1 MGFTE
6 LTPDYQGLLDLKGRH
21 VLVLGGGQGIGRQT
35 CVAAA
40 SVGAHVSVVDADPV
54 RAEAVAEEVGGLA
67 LVGQVTDRGEV
78 ERLVAEAVARFGPLH
93 GLADIVGL
101 SENGPLLEVTD
112 ERWQRGLDLNLR
124 HVLLA
129 LQIGARAMTEGGS
142 MVFVGSVSGLRSAPG
157 HAVYGAAKAGLANL
171 VSTAALELSPA
182 IRVNSVAPGQTAT
195 PRVAERHPEPDYYEK
210 AGARVPLGRVGAT
223 SDTASAILF
232 FLTDLSRW
240 ITGQTLVVDGGMGRN
255 FPYGTLR

>member
-6 LTPDYQGLLDLKGRH
+6 LTPDYPGLLDLTDRH

-35 CVAAA
+35 CMAAA
-40 SVGAHVSVVDADPV
+40 SVGAKVSVLDADPD
-54 RAEAVAEEVGGLA
+54 RAKAVAEETGGLA
-67 LVGQVTDRGEV
+67 LSGDVTDRADV
-78 ERLVAEAVARFGPLH
+78 ERFVGEAVDRFGPLH
-93 GLADIVGL
+93 GLVDIVGM
-101 SENGPLLEVTD
+101 SDNGPLTEVTD
-112 ERWQRGLDLNLR
+112 ELWQRGIDLNLR

-129 LQIGARAMTEGGS
+129 LQIGSKAMPDGGS

-171 VSTAALELSPA
+171 VSTASLELGPA

-195 PRVAERHPEPDYYEK
+195 PRVAERHPEPDYYER
-210 AGARVPLGRVGAT
+210 AGEKVPLGRVGAT

-240 ITGQTLVVDGGMGRN
+240 ITGQTLVVDGGTGRK
-255 FPYGTLR
+255 FAYGSL